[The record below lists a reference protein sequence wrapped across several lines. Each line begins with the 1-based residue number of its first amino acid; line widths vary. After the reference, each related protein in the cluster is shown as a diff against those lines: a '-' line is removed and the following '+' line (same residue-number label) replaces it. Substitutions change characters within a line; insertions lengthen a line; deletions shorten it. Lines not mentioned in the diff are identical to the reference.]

1 MELSSAIAESVQLLG
16 LDSLKEKQSEAVSAF
31 VSGNDTFVSLPTG
44 YGKSIIYAILPLV
57 FDKFKG
63 AVTIEISGCSL
74 IVSFL
79 SGTSGSIV
87 VCVSPLTSIMMD
99 QRTKFTPMNLCTE
112 FVGEQQTDRSAE
124 IRVCNGEVQLVLIS
138 PESLIEVPKYRN
150 MLLSKAYQE
159 KLVALVVDEAHCVKK
174 RGDRFRTA
182 FVQIGEL
189 RSIK

>member
-87 VCVSPLTSIMMD
+87 VCVSPLTSIMID
-99 QRTKFTPMNLCTE
+99 QHAKFTPMNLCTE
-112 FVGEQQTDRSAE
+112 FVSEQQT
-124 IRVCNGEVQLVLIS
+124 I
-138 PESLIEVPKYRN
+138 
-150 MLLSKAYQE
+150 
-159 KLVALVVDEAHCVKK
+159 ALQ
-174 RGDRFRTA
+174 R
-182 FVQIGEL
+182 
-189 RSIK
+189 